1 MNVIE
6 KVQSEQLRKDLVPF
20 KVGDTIKVYSRIKE
34 ADRERVQAFS
44 GIVINMQGR
53 GIAET
58 FTVRR
63 ISYGEGVERVFPLHS
78 PFIQKI
84 EVERAGKVRR
94 AKLYYLR
101 DRVGKRARVRE
112 RRYTG
117 PEETIEPGL
126 MHEPAGATDAEGMTA
141 DETVSEGVQAAQD
154 GGDTVVGAESETP
167 GADSPSP
174 DAGDSQAAELAGD
187 TPA

>member
-6 KVQSEQLRKDLVPF
+6 KIQQEQLRQDIVPF

-34 ADRERVQAFS
+34 ADRERVQMFS
-44 GIVINMQGR
+44 GIVINKQGR

-63 ISYGEGVERVFPLHS
+63 ISYGEGVERIFPLHS

-84 EVERAGKVRR
+84 EVERSGNVHR

-101 DRVGKRARVRE
+101 KRIGK
-112 RRYTG
+112 T
-117 PEETIEPGL
+117 
-126 MHEPAGATDAEGMTA
+126 ATKVAEA
-141 DETVSEGVQAAQD
+141 
-154 GGDTVVGAESETP
+154 
-167 GADSPSP
+167 
-174 DAGDSQAAELAGD
+174 
-187 TPA
+187 

>member
-6 KVQSEQLRKDLVPF
+6 KLKHEQLRSDIVPF
-20 KVGDTIKVYSRIKE
+20 KVGDTIKVFSRIKE
-34 ADRERVQAFS
+34 ADRERIQMFS
-44 GIVINMQGR
+44 GIVINKQGR

-63 ISYGEGVERVFPLHS
+63 ISYGEGVERIFPTHS

-101 DRVGKRARVRE
+101 DRIGK
-112 RRYTG
+112 T
-117 PEETIEPGL
+117 
-126 MHEPAGATDAEGMTA
+126 ATKVA
-141 DETVSEGVQAAQD
+141 DQ
-154 GGDTVVGAESETP
+154 
-167 GADSPSP
+167 
-174 DAGDSQAAELAGD
+174 
-187 TPA
+187 

>member
-6 KVQSEQLRKDLVPF
+6 KIQQEQLRSDIVPF

-34 ADRERVQAFS
+34 ADRERIQMFS
-44 GIVINMQGR
+44 GIVINKQGR

-63 ISYGEGVERVFPLHS
+63 ISYGEGVERIFPLHS

-84 EVERAGKVRR
+84 EVERAGNVHR

-101 DRVGKRARVRE
+101 KRIGK
-112 RRYTG
+112 T
-117 PEETIEPGL
+117 
-126 MHEPAGATDAEGMTA
+126 ATKVAEA
-141 DETVSEGVQAAQD
+141 
-154 GGDTVVGAESETP
+154 
-167 GADSPSP
+167 
-174 DAGDSQAAELAGD
+174 
-187 TPA
+187 